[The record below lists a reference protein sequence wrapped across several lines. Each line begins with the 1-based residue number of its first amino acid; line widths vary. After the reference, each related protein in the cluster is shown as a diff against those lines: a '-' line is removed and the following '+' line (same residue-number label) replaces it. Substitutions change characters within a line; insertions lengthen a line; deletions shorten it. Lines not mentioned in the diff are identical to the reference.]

1 MMNTLHEANRRT
13 FLKHSIGWVGLAASG
28 LSGIPRLR
36 AQSVRPGNPLRV
48 PADWVGD
55 TLRVAPASLPVWPGF
70 STDVLAINGSVP
82 GPTIRVRRGQEFAA
96 RIENQLFEDLV
107 LHWHGIL
114 APERMDGHP
123 RDAVPAGGSYEVR
136 FPVNQ
141 RGSTSWY
148 HSHTDLLT
156 AEQVYAGVAGFFIV
170 EDPAE
175 ESLGLPTGSHDLPL
189 VIADRRSNT
198 QHQFSYAPTPMDIM
212 TGYLGDLALVN
223 GTPEAWL
230 SVDQGQYRFRLL
242 NGSNA
247 RVFKIAFSD
256 AHRFH
261 IIGTDGGLLPTPI
274 QATQAVLA
282 PGERLEILTDFSDY
296 GLGDSVVLKSLSFPS
311 SGGMM
316 GSPRQGIEMDL
327 MRLYVDEPASSTTSL
342 PPALLPFTP
351 YDPDQAKRIRVF
363 NLAPS
368 GMMSHTINGR
378 LFSMDRVDF
387 GPPVGE
393 LELWEY
399 RNVSVQPHPMHM
411 HATHFQVLER
421 VGQTRLAPEDSGWKD
436 TVLVNP
442 GETVRILVR
451 FDAHPGIFVHHC
463 HNLEHEDTGMMQNF
477 RVLPPPALE
486 IERSSDSTTIAWPE
500 YADGWTLEGSQSLNA
515 DAHWE
520 TINST
525 PTTLGGKR
533 TVTLQTGTDREFFR
547 LVKP

>member
-1 MMNTLHEANRRT
+1 
-13 FLKHSIGWVGLAASG
+13 
-28 LSGIPRLR
+28 
-36 AQSVRPGNPLRV
+36 
-48 PADWVGD
+48 
-55 TLRVAPASLPVWPGF
+55 VAPANLPVWPGF
-70 STDVLAINGSVP
+70 STDVYAINGSVP

-96 RIENQLFEDLV
+96 RIENQLSEDLV

-123 RDAVPAGGSYEVR
+123 RDAVPAGGNYEVR

-189 VIADRRSNT
+189 VIADRRSNA
-198 QHQFSYAPTPMDIM
+198 QRQFSYAPTPMDIM

-230 SVDQGQYRFRLL
+230 SVDQGLYRFRLL

-256 AHRFH
+256 GHPFH
-261 IIGTDGGLLPTPI
+261 IVGTDGGLLPAPV
-274 QATQAVLA
+274 QVTQAVLA
-282 PGERLEILTDFSDY
+282 PGERLEILAEFSDY
-296 GLGDSVVLKSLSFPS
+296 ALGDSIVLKSLAFPS

-316 GSPRQGIEMDL
+316 MGSLRQGIEMDL
-327 MRLYVDEPASSTTSL
+327 MRLYVDEPTSSTTTTVPSTL
-342 PPALLPFTP
+342 MPFAP
-351 YDPDQAKRIRVF
+351 YDPAQIKRTRVF
-363 NLAPS
+363 TLAPS
-368 GMMSHTINGR
+368 GMMLHTINGR
-378 LFSMDRVDF
+378 LFSMERVDF
-387 GPPVGE
+387 ETPAGE

-399 RNVSVQPHPMHM
+399 RNASFQPHPMHM

-421 VGQTRLAPEDSGWKD
+421 VGQTLLAPEDSGWKD

-442 GETVRILVR
+442 GETVRVLVR

-477 RVLPPPALE
+477 RVLPRPALD
-486 IERSSDSTTIAWPE
+486 IERGPDSTTISWPDST
-500 YADGWTLEGSQSLNA
+500 DGWTLQGSQSLNA

-520 TINST
+520 TINTT
-525 PTTLGGKR
+525 PITLGGR
-533 TVTLQTGTDREFFR
+533 QTVTLQTRTDREFFR